1 MKKSVFKI
9 GDKVFDIFYGWGVI
23 IEVNQ
28 DLTYPIGVEFGDG
41 DCESYTYDGRINN
54 TNSPTLS
61 FTEYTLQG
69 FSQERPK
76 ELPKKGQIV
85 WANNRDN
92 DGDWYIC
99 YFLEKDPIGG
109 YKVTSHNPFVKI
121 PSYSYYNFITTENP
135 YKDE

>member
-1 MKKSVFKI
+1 MKKSIFKI

-28 DLTYPIGVEFGDG
+28 DFTYPICVEFDG
-41 DCESYTYDGRINN
+41 DNLESYTYDGRINN

-85 WANNRDN
+85 WVRDSEFQSWMIAHFMERIN
-92 DGDWYIC
+92 D
-99 YFLEKDPIGG
+99 LN
-109 YKVTSHNPFVKI
+109 KVTPNWDKQES
-121 PSYSYYNFITTENP
+121 SYWKYITTKNP
-135 YKDE
+135 YENE